1 MKITLY
7 YFEAIANLQDYN
19 EVTNA
24 GRVFRKS
31 SFSQCHSAET
41 SRWMSCVAV
50 MARCVWILSSHRNSN
65 VFLLLP
71 ML

>member
-50 MARCVWILSSHRNSN
+50 MAR
-65 VFLLLP
+65 
-71 ML
+71 